1 MNITRTAN
9 AGILLELDGTRI
21 LLDGVCGQVLSYL
34 TTPDNI
40 RAQLTRRPPD
50 AVAVTHRHSDHC
62 DARFESDYT
71 AATGRPVWGP
81 HEAGKRLSCG
91 PVSILAVESRHIG
104 KADCPHVSYLVQ
116 GSQCVWFLGDA
127 APSQWKNRQ
136 ALPKPDVLVVPYAYA
151 TTPSAWRI
159 TCSLGAKTVILLH
172 LPPREADSYGLW
184 SAVEQTVGDRPEI
197 ALYIPQMG
205 DRVTIE

>member
-9 AGILLELDGTRI
+9 AGILLELDGQRI
-21 LLDGVCGQVLSYL
+21 LLDGVCGTVPPYL
-34 TTPDNI
+34 PTPDSI
-40 RAQLTRRPPD
+40 RLRLTRELPD
-50 AVAVTHRHSDHC
+50 LVAVTHRHADHC
-62 DARFESDYT
+62 DAQFESDYT
-71 AATGRPVWGP
+71 AASGRPVWGP
-81 HEAGKRLSCG
+81 HSAGQRLQCG
-91 PVSILAVESRHIG
+91 PVSIFAVESRHIG

-159 TCSLGAKTVILLH
+159 TCSLGAKVVILLH
-172 LPPREADSYGLW
+172 LPPRQADPCELW
-184 SAVEQTVGDRPEI
+184 QAVEQTVAGPQEL
-197 ALYIPQMG
+197 AVHIPQMG
-205 DRVTIE
+205 QTVTIR